1 LKERNELIKTEKDKI
16 DEKYKDNNVVLQE
29 E

>member
-16 DEKYKDNNVVLQE
+16 YEKYKGNNVVLQE